1 MEHLNLDETTLRLYC
16 EDIKKKKVKAVN
28 EPKLV
33 NEFLTYIQL
42 HNEHMKQASAY
53 EIASTIRS
61 FVTWYSNKDK
71 EPNKKHI
78 AQHRDVFYVDLG
90 AYNLKYESGFIHP
103 CIVIK
108 KYGGNALVVPCS
120 SKKYGRGDDLI
131 FDIEKGGAFRE
142 NTGALL
148 DQIRNVSVTRLKRKM
163 GRVTPEVFNDLLEQ
177 LMKKY
182 FCKIYNDFE
191 DLKIKNKKLGKEIH
205 DKDKQISEL
214 QAELEQLK
222 EGLLVSQ

>member
-1 MEHLNLDETTLRLYC
+1 MKHLNLDERILRRYC
-16 EDIKKKKVKAVN
+16 EDVEKKKVLAVT
-28 EPKLV
+28 ESKLV
-33 NEFLTYIQL
+33 QEFLTYMQL
-42 HNEHMKQASAY
+42 HNEHMKKANAY

-61 FVTWYSNKDK
+61 FGTWYSNKDK
-71 EPNKKHI
+71 EPNKMHV
-78 AQHRDVFYVDLG
+78 AQHRDVYYVDLG

-103 CIVIK
+103 CIVIRR
-108 KYGGNALVVPCS
+108 YGGNVLVAPCS
-120 SKKYGRGDDLI
+120 SKKYGKEDDLI
-131 FDIEKGGAFRE
+131 FDIEKGEAFRE
-142 NTGALL
+142 NTGVLL
-148 DQIRNVSVTRLKRKM
+148 DQVRNVSVTRLKGKM

-191 DLKIKNKKLGKEIH
+191 DLKIKNKKLGKEIY